1 MVYNIGMKNTH
12 LEHLE
17 DDILNSGAVGGFN
30 VVSVL
35 RSFGNMLTGTKSDL
49 SVTTK
54 WDGAPAI
61 ICGTDPV
68 TGKFFVGTK
77 SVFNKITPKVCYDN
91 VDVDRFY
98 ESEVLRSKL
107 KDCLKY
113 LSQLNIKG
121 IVQGDL
127 LFSSGDKRYA
137 SIGGHRVITFNPNAI
152 TYAVSCQSSQGIAVE
167 RANIGIVFHTV
178 YQGSSI
184 QDCKAVYKAPLFVGT
199 EDIFIPNANFNDA
212 KGISR
217 FNNSQKI
224 KYIATINRAEGSLK
238 RASRFLDIMQSHGQ
252 SRFLMPTLFKQFF
265 NNQIRTGKSIL
276 NTRRTV
282 AQFAKFYSDRLDAE
296 MNAKT
301 SAKGKERY
309 KQMKAEGLNFIARY
323 QNEIYFTFASY
334 ISIRDAKRMV
344 ITQLNKVGQI
354 RTYIGNTPTNPEGY
368 VVSTNNYAMKFVDD
382 DFRKANILFGIQ

>member
-1 MVYNIGMKNTH
+1 MKNTH

-17 DDILNSGAVGGFN
+17 DEILNAGTAGGFS

-35 RSFGNMLTGTKSDL
+35 RSFGNMLTGSKSDL
-49 SVTTK
+49 SVSTK

-77 SVFNKITPKVCYDN
+77 SVFNKVTPKICYDD
-91 VDVDRFY
+91 VDIDRFY
-98 ESEVLRSKL
+98 QAEILRNKL

-121 IVQGDL
+121 IIQGDL

-137 SIGGHRVITFNPNAI
+137 NIGGHRVITFNPNAI
-152 TYAVSCQSSQGIAVE
+152 TYAVSCKSSQGMAVE
-167 RANIGIVFHTV
+167 KAKIGIVFHTV
-178 YQGSSI
+178 YQGSTI

-199 EDIFIPNANFNDA
+199 EDIFIPNANFKDA
-212 KGISR
+212 QGISR
-217 FNNSQKI
+217 FDNTQKI

-252 SRFLMPTLFKQFF
+252 SRFLMPILFKQFF
-265 NNQIRTGKSIL
+265 NQQIRSGKSIL

-309 KQMKAEGLNFIARY
+309 KQMKLEGLNFIARY

-344 ITQLNKVGQI
+344 IAQLNKVGQI
-354 RTYIGNTPTNPEGY
+354 RTYIGSTPTTPEGY
-368 VVSTNNYAMKFVDD
+368 VVSTNNYAIKFVDD

>member
-1 MVYNIGMKNTH
+1 MKNTH

-35 RSFGNMLTGTKSDL
+35 RSFGNMLTGTQSEL

-61 ICGTDPV
+61 VCGTDPV
-68 TGKFFVGTK
+68 TGRFFVGTK
-77 SVFNKITPKVCYDN
+77 SVFNKITPKICYDD

-98 ESEVLRSKL
+98 QAEILRSKL

-127 LFSSGDKRYA
+127 LFSSGDKKYA
-137 SIGGHRVITFNPNAI
+137 KIGGHRVITFNPNTI
-152 TYAVSCQSSQGIAVE
+152 TYAVSCKSPQGIAVE
-167 RANIGIVFHTV
+167 KAQIGIVFHTV
-178 YQGSSI
+178 YEGNTI
-184 QDCKAVYKAPLFVGT
+184 QSCKAVYKAPLFVGT
-199 EDIFIPNANFNDA
+199 EDIFIPNANYNDA

-217 FNNSQKI
+217 FNNTERM
-224 KYIATINRAEGSLK
+224 KYAATINRAEGSLK
-238 RASRFLDIMQSHGQ
+238 RASKFLDIMHRQGQ
-252 SRFLMPTLFKQFF
+252 SRFLMPLLFKQFF
-265 NNQIRTGKSIL
+265 NTTIRNGKNIL

-296 MNAKT
+296 INKKT
-301 SAKGKERY
+301 SVKGKERY
-309 KQMKAEGLNFIARY
+309 EQMKAEGLNFIIKY
-323 QNEIYFTFASY
+323 ENEIYFTFASY

-344 ITQLNKVGQI
+344 IKQLNKVGQI
-354 RTYIGNTPTNPEGY
+354 RTYIGCTPTTPEGY

-382 DFRKANILFGIQ
+382 EFRKANILFGIQ

>member
-1 MVYNIGMKNTH
+1 MKNTH

-17 DDILNSGAVGGFN
+17 DEILNAGTAGGFS

-35 RSFGNMLTGTKSDL
+35 RSFGNMLTGSKSDL
-49 SVTTK
+49 SVSTK

-77 SVFNKITPKVCYDN
+77 SVFNKVTPKICYDD
-91 VDVDRFY
+91 VDIDRFY
-98 ESEVLRSKL
+98 QAEILRNKL

-121 IVQGDL
+121 IIQGDL

-137 SIGGHRVITFNPNAI
+137 NIGGHRVITFNPNAI
-152 TYAVSCQSSQGIAVE
+152 TYAVSCKSSQGMAVE
-167 RANIGIVFHTV
+167 KAKIGIVFHTV
-178 YQGSSI
+178 YQGSTI

-199 EDIFIPNANFNDA
+199 EDIFIPNANFKDA
-212 KGISR
+212 QGISR
-217 FNNSQKI
+217 FDNTQKI

-238 RASRFLDIMQSHGQ
+238 RASRFLDIMHSHGQ
-252 SRFLMPTLFKQFF
+252 SRFLMPILFKQFF
-265 NNQIRTGKSIL
+265 NQQIRSGKSIL

-309 KQMKAEGLNFIARY
+309 KQMKLEGLNFIARY

-344 ITQLNKVGQI
+344 IAQLNKVGQI
-354 RTYIGNTPTNPEGY
+354 RTYIGSTPTTPEGY
-368 VVSTNNYAMKFVDD
+368 VVSTNNYAIKFVDD
-382 DFRKANILFGIQ
+382 DFRKANITVTKSWQP

>member
-1 MVYNIGMKNTH
+1 MKNTH

-17 DDILNSGAVGGFN
+17 DEILNAGTAGGFS

-35 RSFGNMLTGTKSDL
+35 RSFGNMLTGSKSDL
-49 SVTTK
+49 SVSTK

-77 SVFNKITPKVCYDN
+77 SVFNKVTPKICYDD
-91 VDVDRFY
+91 VDIDRFY
-98 ESEVLRSKL
+98 QAEILRNKL

-121 IVQGDL
+121 IIQGDL

-137 SIGGHRVITFNPNAI
+137 NIGGHRVITFNPNAI
-152 TYAVSCQSSQGIAVE
+152 TYAVSCKSSQGMAVE
-167 RANIGIVFHTV
+167 KAKIGIVFHTV
-178 YQGSSI
+178 YQGSTI

-199 EDIFIPNANFNDA
+199 EDIFIPNANFKDA
-212 KGISR
+212 QGISR
-217 FNNSQKI
+217 FDNTQKI

-238 RASRFLDIMQSHGQ
+238 RASRFLDIMHSHGQ
-252 SRFLMPTLFKQFF
+252 SRFLMPILFKQFF
-265 NNQIRTGKSIL
+265 NQQIRTGKSIL

-309 KQMKAEGLNFIARY
+309 KQMKLEGLNFIARY

-344 ITQLNKVGQI
+344 IAQLNKVGQI
-354 RTYIGNTPTNPEGY
+354 RTYIGSTPTTPEGY
-368 VVSTNNYAMKFVDD
+368 VVSTNNYAIKFVDD

>member
-1 MVYNIGMKNTH
+1 MKNTH

-17 DDILNSGAVGGFN
+17 DDILNSGTVGGFN

-35 RSFGNMLTGTKSDL
+35 RSFGNMLSGSRSEI

-61 ICGTDPV
+61 VCGTDPV
-68 TGKFFVGTK
+68 TGRFFVGTK
-77 SVFNKITPKVCYDN
+77 SVFNKVTPKVCYDD

-98 ESEVLRSKL
+98 QAEILRSKL

-127 LFSSGDKRYA
+127 LFSSGDKKYA
-137 SIGGHRVITFNPNAI
+137 KIGGHRVITFNPNTI
-152 TYAVSCQSSQGIAVE
+152 TYAVSCKSTQGIAVE
-167 RANIGIVFHTV
+167 KAQIGIVFHTV
-178 YQGSSI
+178 YEGNTI
-184 QDCKAVYKAPLFVGT
+184 QDCKAVYKAPTFVGT
-199 EDIFIPNANFNDA
+199 EDIFIPNANYNDA

-217 FNNSQKI
+217 FNNTQRM
-224 KYIATINRAEGSLK
+224 KYVATINRAEGSLK
-238 RASRFLDIMQSHGQ
+238 RASKFLDIMHSQGQ
-252 SRFLMPTLFKQFF
+252 SRFLMPLLFKQFF
-265 NNQIRTGKSIL
+265 NTTIRSGKSIL

-282 AQFAKFYSDRLDAE
+282 AQFAKFYSDKLDAE
-296 MNAKT
+296 INKKT
-301 SAKGKERY
+301 SVRGKERY
-309 KQMKAEGLNFIARY
+309 KQMKAQGLNFIARY
-323 QNEIYFTFASY
+323 ENEIYFTFASY

-344 ITQLNKVGQI
+344 IAQLNKVGQI
-354 RTYIGNTPTNPEGY
+354 RTYIGCTPTTPEGY

-382 DFRKANILFGIQ
+382 EFRKANILFGIQ

>member
-1 MVYNIGMKNTH
+1 MKNTH

-17 DDILNSGAVGGFN
+17 DEILNAGTAGGFS

-35 RSFGNMLTGTKSDL
+35 RSFGNMLTGSKSDL
-49 SVTTK
+49 SVSTK

-77 SVFNKITPKVCYDN
+77 SVFNKVTPKICYDD
-91 VDVDRFY
+91 VDIDRFY
-98 ESEVLRSKL
+98 QAEILRNKL

-121 IVQGDL
+121 IIQGDL

-137 SIGGHRVITFNPNAI
+137 NIGGHRVITFNPNAI
-152 TYAVSCQSSQGIAVE
+152 TYAVSCKSSQGMAVE
-167 RANIGIVFHTV
+167 KAKIGIVFHTV
-178 YQGSSI
+178 YQGSTI

-199 EDIFIPNANFNDA
+199 EDIFIPNANFKDA
-212 KGISR
+212 QGISR
-217 FNNSQKI
+217 FDNTQKI

-238 RASRFLDIMQSHGQ
+238 RASRFLDIMHSHGQ
-252 SRFLMPTLFKQFF
+252 SRFLMPILFKQFF
-265 NNQIRTGKSIL
+265 NQQIRSGKSIL

-309 KQMKAEGLNFIARY
+309 KQMKLEGLNFIARY

-344 ITQLNKVGQI
+344 IAQLNKVGQI
-354 RTYIGNTPTNPEGY
+354 RTYIGSTPTTPEGY
-368 VVSTNNYAMKFVDD
+368 VVSTNNYAIKFVDD

>member
-1 MVYNIGMKNTH
+1 MKNTH

-17 DDILNSGAVGGFN
+17 DEILNAGTAGGFS

-35 RSFGNMLTGTKSDL
+35 RSFGNMLTGSKSDL
-49 SVTTK
+49 SVSTK

-77 SVFNKITPKVCYDN
+77 SVFNKVTPKICYDD
-91 VDVDRFY
+91 VDIDRFY
-98 ESEVLRSKL
+98 QAEILRNKL

-121 IVQGDL
+121 IIQGDL

-137 SIGGHRVITFNPNAI
+137 NIGGHRVITFNPNAI
-152 TYAVSCQSSQGIAVE
+152 TYAVSCKSSQGMAVE
-167 RANIGIVFHTV
+167 KAKIGIVFHTV
-178 YQGSSI
+178 YQGSTI

-199 EDIFIPNANFNDA
+199 EDIFIPNANFKDA
-212 KGISR
+212 QGISR
-217 FNNSQKI
+217 FDNTQKI

-252 SRFLMPTLFKQFF
+252 SRFLMPILFKQFF
-265 NNQIRTGKSIL
+265 NQQIRSGKSFL

-309 KQMKAEGLNFIARY
+309 KQMKLEGLNFIARY

-344 ITQLNKVGQI
+344 IAQLNKVGQI
-354 RTYIGNTPTNPEGY
+354 RTYIGSTPTTPEGY
-368 VVSTNNYAMKFVDD
+368 VVSTNNYAIKFVDD

>member
-1 MVYNIGMKNTH
+1 MKNTH

-17 DDILNSGAVGGFN
+17 DEILNAGTAGGFS

-35 RSFGNMLTGTKSDL
+35 RSFGNMLTGSKSDL
-49 SVTTK
+49 SVSTK

-77 SVFNKITPKVCYDN
+77 SVFNKVTPKICYDD
-91 VDVDRFY
+91 VDIDRFY
-98 ESEVLRSKL
+98 QAEILRNKL

-121 IVQGDL
+121 IIQGDL

-137 SIGGHRVITFNPNAI
+137 NIGGHRVITFNPNAI
-152 TYAVSCQSSQGIAVE
+152 TYAVSCKSSQGMAVE
-167 RANIGIVFHTV
+167 KAKIGIVFHTV
-178 YQGSSI
+178 YQGSTI

-199 EDIFIPNANFNDA
+199 EDIFIPNANFKDA
-212 KGISR
+212 QGISR
-217 FNNSQKI
+217 FDNTQKI

-238 RASRFLDIMQSHGQ
+238 RASRFLDIMHSHGQ
-252 SRFLMPTLFKQFF
+252 SRFLMPILFKQFF
-265 NNQIRTGKSIL
+265 NQQIRSGKSIL
-276 NTRRTV
+276 NTRRTF

-309 KQMKAEGLNFIARY
+309 KQMKLEGLNFIARY

-344 ITQLNKVGQI
+344 IAQLNKVGQI
-354 RTYIGNTPTNPEGY
+354 RTYIGSTPTTPEGY
-368 VVSTNNYAMKFVDD
+368 VVSTNNYAIKFVDD